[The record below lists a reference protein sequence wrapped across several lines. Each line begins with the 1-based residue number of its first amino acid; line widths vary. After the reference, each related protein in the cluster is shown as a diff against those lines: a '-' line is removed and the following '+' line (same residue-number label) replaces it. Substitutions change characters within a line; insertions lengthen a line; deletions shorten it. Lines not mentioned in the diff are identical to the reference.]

1 MSLPAVAP
9 HVVADAVAALP
20 NRLLSKLDQAL
31 EKQPAWSVT
40 TSAGGATVT
49 IDDQVTVTLTTPVDA
64 AERAT
69 CDCLLAPRCLHRAA
83 VLSAAPVLATH
94 PHQAAAAG
102 PDPGTAQTSV
112 TTQADLPDAAAGSPT
127 TAEQHATATQ
137 VRDVAAAILE
147 HGVAG
152 AGAVLQADL
161 LRAIHQARAI
171 GLPRL
176 ATAATR
182 VVELLRA
189 ARQNVPGFRLADLTE
204 DLREVL
210 TVCHLLTNGIGDQ
223 QAARGASRRGY
234 SPVGDLLLYGL
245 CAEPLRTTT
254 GHVGAVS
261 YLTDGNATIW
271 SLAQARPGDGDAAR
285 NAAHGSVDLGDT
297 TISHRELGRAGIL
310 AVNAHASADRRL
322 SHGRAVQ
329 AVRTSGRSWHEE
341 PAAAH
346 WRQPI
351 PEQAARWLK
360 TLDLVPHE
368 RPAGHDLA
376 FLDGVLTADQRGLLL
391 RAAQLPEPVIVL
403 APHDDPVLPYVANL
417 RLLAAHATGMPVRM
431 IGRFHGPR
439 RVHGLAVAAPWLP
452 DRFGGHVDL
461 GIDHLQRADLPD
473 AVTVEPSGT
482 DQPQPPL
489 HLLAH
494 HLQRVVAAGRAA
506 LVPDVDRDAQALL
519 DAQLPTAASVLC
531 ELRRAGHRRS
541 RDAFGRLN
549 QQDSTALAVAWLT
562 AATYHH
568 AATTAATAGSW
579 QFNGG
584 REGIRQQPPEPRR
597 SPSTSNSMMM
607 GVHGAE

>member
-20 NRLLSKLDQAL
+20 NRLLSKLDRAI
-31 EKQPAWSVT
+31 EKQPTWSVT

-49 IDDQVTVTLTTPVDA
+49 IDDQVTVTLTTPVDTA
-64 AERAT
+64 DRAT

-102 PDPGTAQTSV
+102 PDPGTAQTMV
-112 TTQADLPDAAAGSPT
+112 TTQADLPDAAAGSSA
-127 TAEQHATATQ
+127 TAEQHSTATQ

-204 DLREVL
+204 ELREVL
-210 TVCHLLTNGIGDQ
+210 TVCHLLANGIGDQ
-223 QAARGASRRGY
+223 QAARGANRRGY

-261 YLTDGNATIW
+261 YLTDGNATVW

-285 NAAHGSVDLGDT
+285 NAAHASVDLGDT

-341 PAAAH
+341 PAAAL

-360 TLDLVPHE
+360 TLDLAPHE

-506 LVPDVDRDAQALL
+506 LVPDVDRDTQALL
-519 DAQLPTAASVLC
+519 DAQLPTAASVLR

-584 REGIRQQPPEPRR
+584 REGNRQQPPEPRR

-607 GVHGAE
+607 GGDGAE